1 MNTSRHTV
9 HQPLASPALD
19 HPSQAPASR
28 MSILRPNL
36 IIFLVMT
43 VIVGIGYPLL
53 TTGIAQSLFPDQANG
68 SLIEREGKV
77 VGSRLIGQS
86 FTQPEYFWGRL
97 SATSP
102 TAYNAGASSGS
113 NLGPRNPAL
122 AQLVAERLAALKAA
136 DPGNTAAVPV
146 DLVSASGSGLDPHI
160 SVAAATYQAG
170 RVARARGLTMD
181 AVNGIIGAHTT
192 QPALPVLGEPVVNVL
207 TLNIALDDL
216 RKKGEG
222 RPASR

>member
-1 MNTSRHTV
+1 
-9 HQPLASPALD
+9 
-19 HPSQAPASR
+19 

-102 TAYNAGASSGS
+102 TAYNAGASS
-113 NLGPRNPAL
+113 
-122 AQLVAERLAALKAA
+122 
-136 DPGNTAAVPV
+136 
-146 DLVSASGSGLDPHI
+146 
-160 SVAAATYQAG
+160 
-170 RVARARGLTMD
+170 
-181 AVNGIIGAHTT
+181 
-192 QPALPVLGEPVVNVL
+192 
-207 TLNIALDDL
+207 
-216 RKKGEG
+216 
-222 RPASR
+222 